1 MKTETL
7 PKGRARQIWDGFEGT
22 KFYEEAYERGQS
34 LSAYF
39 ETLDP
44 TSEHQGADAQ
54 IDAFGRVCRAA
65 GIVPKTDAVLGLR
78 ASTLDEISVD
88 EKQRALVPEI
98 VARAWRRA
106 VHASAQERITMSADY
121 PQPSYMNPIT
131 YASPRYP
138 QLQAAIALADLVAFQ
153 TGIEG
158 TAYRPFY
165 MEDAERGRARVSEAT
180 EIPAVVIK
188 GREKTIDL
196 LKYGVRIDTSYEAL
210 RRMPIDQ
217 LAYHIQRIAIL
228 TEAQKVEKVLDV
240 IINGD
245 GNAGTAATVY
255 NQSELYAGAQAGLAN
270 FNLKA
275 WLAFKMKFKNPF
287 TLTTAL
293 AQPDVVLALMLL
305 SSGTANIPLSMVGGL
320 AASQQVTLLNRS
332 LADGVQ
338 AGWLDGAPANK
349 TVGFDKR
356 VTVERVFEIS
366 ATIQEVKRW
375 VERQVESV
383 ILSEIE
389 GYGIIDANGS
399 KILNHAA

>member
-1 MKTETL
+1 MAIETT
-7 PKGRARQIWDGFEGT
+7 PAGRARQIWDGFDGT
-22 KFYEEAYERGQS
+22 KFYEAAYERGMS
-34 LSAYF
+34 LSAYL
-39 ETLDP
+39 ESLDP
-44 TSEHQGADAQ
+44 TPEHQGEDRQ
-54 IDAFGRVCRAA
+54 IDAFSRIVRAA
-65 GIVPKTDAVLGLR
+65 GISPRTNALMGLR
-78 ASTLDEISVD
+78 ADTLDELSVD
-88 EKQRALVPEI
+88 DKKRALVPEI

-106 VHASAQERITMSADY
+106 VHATSQERITMSSDY
-121 PQPSYMNPIT
+121 PQGTAVNQFAYP
-131 YASPRYP
+131 AVRYP
-138 QLQAAIALADLVAFQ
+138 QLQAAIAVADLVAFQ

-165 MEDAERGRARVSEAT
+165 MEEAERGRARVAEAT

-217 LAYHIQRIAIL
+217 LAFHIQRIAIL
-228 TEAQKVEKVLDV
+228 TEAQKVEKILDV

-255 NQSELYAGAQAGLAN
+255 AQSALYTGAAAGLAN

-287 TLTTAL
+287 VLTTAL
-293 AQPDVVLALMLL
+293 AQPDVVLSLFML
-305 SSGTANIPLSMVGGL
+305 SAGTANIPLVMMGGAF
-320 AASQQVTLLNRS
+320 AAQQVTLLNRG

-349 TVGFDKR
+349 TVAFDKR
-356 VTVERVFEIS
+356 VAVERVFEVN

-383 ILSEIE
+383 VLSEVE
-389 GYGIIDANGS
+389 GYGVIEPLAT